1 MSNIKKIQNPKSKT
15 QNNKGVSLL
24 FIVLISGIILAIA
37 LGICAILIQAMKI
50 MTEIG
55 YSVVAFYAADSG
67 IEAAVYDLYQSVSP
81 HPKHSDQPKSDY
93 YSDNAELGEAHYD
106 TESWCCN
113 PNFGDCSFGG
123 PEEPECP
130 LGTDYIGSDDP
141 SQPKYCDALNYC
153 LKSRGSYQRVKRAIE
168 INY

>member
-1 MSNIKKIQNPKSKT
+1 
-15 QNNKGVSLL
+15 
-24 FIVLISGIILAIA
+24 LAIA

-67 IEAAVYDLYQSVSP
+67 IETALYDLYQNPSSP
-81 HPKHSDQPKSDY
+81 SPSHSGYIEEAQEISYQTSAKCCQPG
-93 YSDNAELGEAHYD
+93 L
-106 TESWCCN
+106 
-113 PNFGDCSFGG
+113 GDCTLV
-123 PEEPECP
+123 ECP
-130 LGTDYIGSDDP
+130 LGDGYIDSN
-141 SQPKYCDALNYC
+141 CDALNYC